1 MASKLSN
8 NAKAAD
14 ASKGRPASVSDKL
27 QRDEAARAYRKVMAG
42 EKLSRSEQASLR
54 KFEKEKEETLRWQY
68 YKSIPQKH
76 WLEMSGRQAKV
87 LYEQA
92 ERYGIPFGE
101 RTISL
106 PDVVRAL
113 HDFFKRNAVK
123 LAVDDVLL
131 TGESSPALERY
142 REERAAL
149 ARLDRLERERVLV
162 NRQEIREGLSR
173 VASILRTAGDTLQ
186 RQYGPGALEILNE
199 ALAEAER
206 AMERSDGEPT
216 DDAANQSECD

>member
-1 MASKLSN
+1 MASKSPN
-8 NAKAAD
+8 NAKAGE
-14 ASKGRPASVSDKL
+14 ASKRRPASVSDKL
-27 QRDEAARAYRKVMAG
+27 ERDQAARAYKKVMAG

-76 WLEMSGRQAKV
+76 WREMSGRQAKV

-92 ERYGIPFGE
+92 ERHGIPFGE

-123 LAVDDVLL
+123 LAAEEDLL
-131 TGESSPALERY
+131 TGETSPALERY

-149 ARLDRLERERVLV
+149 ARLDRLEREHVLV

-173 VASILRTAGDTLQ
+173 IASVLRTAGDTLQ
-186 RQYGPGALEILNE
+186 RQFGPGALEILNE

-206 AMERSDGEPT
+206 DMERSDDEPT
-216 DDAANQSECD
+216 DHAANQSECV